1 MQDLI
6 RLGNWTINAG
16 LRWDHYQLI
25 VNKQS
30 FDPRLAISRYF
41 PKLGLSAHFSYD
53 RVFQTPSFENILLS
67 NSFEVSFINPD
78 FLRSPSSPR
87 REITTRP
94 EFRRRFGNNLRADV
108 NYYLRNVNNYADDDQ
123 IENTTIS
130 FPIAFRKAL
139 IYGAEAKIEVPNW
152 HGLSG
157 FVSYSYMVGN
167 VWFPVTGGSVSGR
180 RRAGR
185 RKPNHRPLSGF
196 AGPAQYAIHAMGLS
210 SEAAFLDCRRSA
222 VWQRVAI

>member
-30 FDPRLAISRYF
+30 VDPRFAISRYF
-41 PKLGLSAHFSYD
+41 PVARTAGA
-53 RVFQTPSFENILLS
+53 LLLRPRL
-67 NSFEVSFINPD
+67 PD
-78 FLRSPSSPR
+78 AVVRKHPAVQLVRGFVHQPRLPARCRSSLRRAITTKPASPR
-87 REITTRP
+87 RSAS
-94 EFRRRFGNNLRADV
+94 NLRVDV

-130 FPIAFRKAL
+130 FPIAFRKAT

-167 VWFPVTGGSVSGR
+167 VWFPGDGWLVPRR

-185 RKPNHRPLSGF
+185 REP
-196 AGPAQYAIHAMGLS
+196 
-210 SEAAFLDCRRSA
+210 D
-222 VWQRVAI
+222 